1 MTNKITAITS
11 RQAVMAD
18 YIPPLDN
25 IINNFTVVYN
35 NPDQGLIRL
44 LLKLINELDKKNKL
58 MFISLLSKSDDIIRR
73 AQSYSDIN
81 LTLDNIYIVDNPKI
95 GIKDIINTIKER
107 KIKVLVIDSF
117 DLLDEDKADK
127 KAVLESLYNLKNKV
141 ITVITGI
148 ELNKAS
154 KDLINYT
161 KDLGNVI
168 MINNKEV

>member
-1 MTNKITAITS
+1 MKSEINTITS
-11 RQAVMAD
+11 RQAVMEG
-18 YIPPLDN
+18 YIPALDN

-35 NPDQGLIRL
+35 HPDQGLIRL
-44 LLKLINELDKKNKL
+44 LLKLINELGKQNKVML
-58 MFISLLSKSDDIIRR
+58 ISLLNKNDEIIKRS
-73 AQSYSDIN
+73 QGYSDIN
-81 LTLDNIYIVDNPKI
+81 LTLDNIYIVDNSKI
-95 GIKDIINTIKER
+95 NAKDIINTIKER
-107 KIKVLVIDSF
+107 DIKVLVIDSF

-148 ELNKAS
+148 ELNKTS

-168 MINNKEV
+168 MINEQ

>member
-1 MTNKITAITS
+1 MKSEINTITS
-11 RQAVMAD
+11 RQAVMEG
-18 YIPPLDN
+18 YIPALDN

-35 NPDQGLIRL
+35 HPDQGLIRL
-44 LLKLINELDKKNKL
+44 LLKLINEFGKQNKV

-81 LTLDNIYIVDNPKI
+81 LTLDNIYIVDNLKI
-95 GIKDIINTIKER
+95 NVKDIINTTKER
-107 KIKVLVIDSF
+107 DIKVLVIDSF

-127 KAVLESLYNLKNKV
+127 KALLESLYNLKNKV

-154 KDLINYT
+154 KDLINHT

-168 MINNKEV
+168 MINE